1 MTRISKNIETRAKL
15 MGKMM
20 DRCDVDIQHLA
31 RERLGLTFASAI
43 RSCRL
48 CSNAASCEVWL
59 AATAGEPAH
68 TPPAFCPN
76 AGVFEAMSQALKDD
90 GGTRRPETNDASL

>member
-1 MTRISKNIETRAKL
+1 MTRISGNIEPRAKL

-31 RERLGLTFASAI
+31 KDRLGLTLASAI

-48 CSNAASCEVWL
+48 CSNATSCETWL
-59 AATAGEPAH
+59 AATAGEITH
-68 TPPAFCPN
+68 RPPAFCPN
-76 AGVFEAMSQALKDD
+76 ARIFAAMSQAD
-90 GGTRRPETNDASL
+90 GDESAR